1 MILGV
6 DPGLAGGIFLLDPR
20 QPSTGT
26 AFDIPTHQL
35 TRGGKPKREVDI
47 QCLLGLLSPGLEHA
61 FVERVGA
68 MPGQG
73 VSSSLAF
80 GKCGGIIL
88 GVLAALRV
96 PVTEVPPAQW
106 KRALGVPKAKD
117 GARARAGQLM
127 PEEDD
132 EHAVEARLLV
142 EVAQMAGTGE
152 DLEGGGE
159 VLRQIGRLLGG
170 DQRVLG
176 TREHQRWAGEA
187 RERRAVVR
195 ARRHRAL
202 HCCQS
207 LRRTLIDDL
216 ARAA

>member
-47 QCLLGLLSPGLEHA
+47 QGLLGLLSPGLEHA

-73 VSSSLAF
+73 VTSSLAF

-106 KRALGVPKAKD
+106 KRALAVPKAKD
-117 GARARAGQLM
+117 GARARASQLF
-127 PEEDD
+127 PAAA
-132 EHAVEARLLV
+132 HQWRLAKHHGRAEAALIALY
-142 EVAQMAGTGE
+142 G
-152 DLEGGGE
+152 
-159 VLRQIGRLLGG
+159 LRQLSAGISQAPVPAEIISIGLA
-170 DQRVLG
+170 VLPPAAPPAE
-176 TREHQRWAGEA
+176 T
-187 RERRAVVR
+187 
-195 ARRHRAL
+195 AL
-202 HCCQS
+202 VT
-207 LRRTLIDDL
+207 RRTS
-216 ARAA
+216 